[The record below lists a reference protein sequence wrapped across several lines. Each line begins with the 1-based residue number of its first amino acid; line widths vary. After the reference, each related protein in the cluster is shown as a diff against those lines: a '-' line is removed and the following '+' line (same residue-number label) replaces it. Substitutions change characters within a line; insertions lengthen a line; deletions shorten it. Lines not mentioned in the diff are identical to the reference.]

1 MIYLYILLS
10 YLLSLIGFG
19 IYRYA
24 IKDKITPKQRK
35 VYIYSFIVLSFAL
48 PWAFVQSANIAFI
61 GQHAKITTPDDF
73 VNEPVLDEALKSCY
87 DKVASQ
93 EGLCHCEQLQQSNLL
108 YYTPN
113 QFYNFL
119 ITNKATI
126 QIISIGISAI
136 VLLSLL
142 FKIGYL
148 TFLILT
154 SQRQI
159 IRIENRNYRLL
170 RRKGSFLAASFRL
183 WHSYILWHPNLDD
196 LSQSE
201 QDAILMHEVSHIKN
215 GDTFEQIALIFLQIV
230 WFINPIYYLIK
241 KELDLLNEYIADAF
255 ALDKTGNPHS
265 YATLLIKLK
274 EKQTLGL
281 GQHFGGNA
289 LKARVLAILNPQQFI
304 YMRYLPMIMVGVTGL
319 MLGLAASTAPMMTK
333 QYALYEEYCMMHD
346 EHDKTG
352 KTVFCRSCLYED
364 LLKDR
369 QNMSDGEW
377 KKVAVE
383 HQH

>member
-1 MIYLYILLS
+1 M
-10 YLLSLIGFG
+10 LSLIGFG

-35 VYIYSFIVLSFAL
+35 VYIYSFIVLSLTL
-48 PWAFVQSANIAFI
+48 PWAFVQSANIEFVD
-61 GQHAKITTPDDF
+61 QYSEITTPDEF

-108 YYTPN
+108 YFTPN
-113 QFYNFL
+113 SFYDFL

-126 QIISIGISAI
+126 QKISISIAAI

-142 FKIGYL
+142 FKIAYL

-154 SQRQI
+154 SSQRI
-159 IRIENRNYRLL
+159 IRIENRDYRLL
-170 RRKGSFLAASFRL
+170 RREGSFLAASFRL

-201 QDAILMHEVSHIKN
+201 QDAILMHEISHIKN
-215 GDTFEQIALIFLQIV
+215 GDTFEQIGLMFLQIV
-230 WFINPIYYLIK
+230 WLVNPIYYLIK

-265 YATLLIKLK
+265 YATLLVKLK

-281 GQHFGGNA
+281 ANHFGGNA

-304 YMRYLPMIMVGVTGL
+304 YMRYLPMIMVGVAAL

-333 QYALYEEYCMMHD
+333 QYALYEQYCMMHD

-352 KTVFCRSCLYED
+352 KTIFCGSCLYED
-364 LLKDR
+364 LLKER
-369 QNMSDGEW
+369 QNMSNEEW
-377 KKVAVE
+377 EKVAVE

>member
-1 MIYLYILLS
+1 M
-10 YLLSLIGFG
+10 LSLIGFG

-35 VYIYSFIVLSFAL
+35 VYIYSFIVLSLTL
-48 PWAFVQSANIAFI
+48 PWAFVQSANIEFI
-61 GQHAKITTPDDF
+61 EQYSEITTPDEF

-108 YYTPN
+108 YFTPN
-113 QFYNFL
+113 SFYDFL

-126 QIISIGISAI
+126 QKISISIAAI

-142 FKIGYL
+142 FKIAYL

-154 SQRQI
+154 SSQRI
-159 IRIENRNYRLL
+159 IRIENRDYRLL
-170 RRKGSFLAASFRL
+170 RREGSFLAASFRL

-201 QDAILMHEVSHIKN
+201 QDAILMHEISHIKN
-215 GDTFEQIALIFLQIV
+215 GDTFEQIGLTFLQIV
-230 WFINPIYYLIK
+230 WLVNPIYYLIK

-265 YATLLIKLK
+265 YATLLVKLK

-281 GQHFGGNA
+281 ANHFGGNA

-304 YMRYLPMIMVGVTGL
+304 YMRYLPMIMIGVAAL

-333 QYALYEEYCMMHD
+333 QYALYEQYCMMHD

-352 KTVFCRSCLYED
+352 KTIFCGSCLYED
-364 LLKDR
+364 LLKER
-369 QNMSDGEW
+369 QNMSNEEW
-377 KKVAVE
+377 EKVAVE

>member
-35 VYIYSFIVLSFAL
+35 VYIYSFIVLSLTL
-48 PWAFVQSANIAFI
+48 PWAFVQSANIEFI
-61 GQHAKITTPDDF
+61 EQYSEITTPDEF

-108 YYTPN
+108 YFTPN
-113 QFYNFL
+113 SFYDFL

-126 QIISIGISAI
+126 QKISISIAAI

-142 FKIGYL
+142 FKIAYL

-154 SQRQI
+154 SSQRI
-159 IRIENRNYRLL
+159 IRIENRDYRLL
-170 RRKGSFLAASFRL
+170 RREGSFLAASFRL

-201 QDAILMHEVSHIKN
+201 QDAILMHEISHIKN
-215 GDTFEQIALIFLQIV
+215 GDTFEQIGLTFLQIV
-230 WFINPIYYLIK
+230 WLVNPIYYLIK

-265 YATLLIKLK
+265 YATLLVKLK

-281 GQHFGGNA
+281 ANHFGGNA

-304 YMRYLPMIMVGVTGL
+304 YMRYLPMIMIGVAAL

-333 QYALYEEYCMMHD
+333 QYALYEQYCMMHD

-352 KTVFCRSCLYED
+352 KTIFCGSCLYED
-364 LLKDR
+364 LLKER
-369 QNMSDGEW
+369 QNMSNEEW
-377 KKVAVE
+377 EKVAVE

>member
-48 PWAFVQSANIAFI
+48 PWAFVQSANLTFI
-61 GQHAKITTPDDF
+61 EQHAEITTPDDF

-113 QFYNFL
+113 RFYNFL

-126 QIISIGISAI
+126 QIISISISAI

-142 FKIGYL
+142 FKIAYL

-159 IRIENRNYRLL
+159 IRIENRDYRLL

-196 LSQSE
+196 LTQSE
-201 QDAILMHEVSHIKN
+201 QDAILMHEISHIKN
-215 GDTFEQIALIFLQIV
+215 GDTFEQIGLMFLQIV
-230 WFINPIYYLIK
+230 WLVNPIYYLIK

-265 YATLLIKLK
+265 YATLLVKLK

-281 GQHFGGNA
+281 GNHFGGNA

-304 YMRYLPMIMVGVTGL
+304 YMRYLPMIMVGVTAL

-333 QYALYEEYCMMHD
+333 QYALYEEYYTMHN

-352 KTVFCRSCLYED
+352 KTVFCRSCLYQD
-364 LLKDR
+364 LLRDR
-369 QNMSDGEW
+369 QNMSDQEW
-377 KKVAVE
+377 EEVVVE